1 MSPTRWVDVAVGV
14 AIRSDGAVLLA
25 QRPSGKPY
33 PGWWEFPG
41 GKVEPGESVADAL
54 ARELHEELGIDVLE
68 QSPWVVRHFV
78 YPHASVR
85 LFFRRVTAWR
95 GEPHGREQ
103 QQLAWTAPTR
113 VEVAPLL
120 PATVPVLDWLR
131 LPALYGISQAAE
143 LGEEAFVARLGA
155 ALAGGL
161 RLVQLREP
169 QLPPERFE
177 ALFYRVRP
185 LVAMHGAMLLI
196 NSVHPAS
203 FWRAADG
210 VHLRAADL
218 MGARGRPAV
227 RRVAASCHDASELAQ
242 AASIGAD
249 FAVLGPVAPT
259 ASHPASAPLGWSRFG
274 ALAEQT
280 PVPVFALGGLGR
292 ADQGH
297 AMRQGAHG
305 IAARRNAWDPAGS

>member
-1 MSPTRWVDVAVGV
+1 MSQTRWVDVAVGV
-14 AIRSDGAVLLA
+14 AIRPDGAVLLA
-25 QRPSGKPY
+25 QRPRGKPY
-33 PGWWEFPG
+33 AGWWEFPG

-54 ARELHEELGIDVLE
+54 ARELHEELGIDVLQ

-103 QQLAWTAPTR
+103 QQLAWTMPAR

-120 PATVPVLDWLR
+120 PATVPVLGWLR
-131 LPALYGISQAAE
+131 LPALYGISQAAA
-143 LGEEAFVARLGA
+143 LGEDAFVARLDA
-155 ALAGGL
+155 ALAAGL

-177 ALFYRVRP
+177 ALFYRVRT
-185 LVAMHGAMLLI
+185 LVAAHRATLLV
-196 NSVHPAS
+196 NSAHPAS

-218 MGARGRPAV
+218 RAAVNRPQARH
-227 RRVAASCHDASELAQ
+227 VAASCHDASELTQ

-249 FAVLGPVAPT
+249 LAVLGPVQPT
-259 ASHPASAPLGWSRFG
+259 ASHPGGTPLGWQGFA

-292 ADQGH
+292 ADLECAIRH
-297 AMRQGAHG
+297 GAHG
-305 IAARRNAWDPAGS
+305 VAAVRSAWGGP